1 MKCET
6 IICGVGFKLLISIST
21 SALGFRWACRIQPL
35 LPHENVISCFRHFTF
50 RKKRYGNEKNFI
62 FWCIIFFTFTT
73 DELYTFDD
81 VSSFFPYRK
90 HHLMLM
96 GWDSPIFTSP
106 SPTWNLH
113 GCRMS
118 LGPFFRRGAKGWFLA
133 VQEIAAKWI

>member
-90 HHLMLM
+90 RHLMLM
-96 GWDSPIFTSP
+96 GLPHFHITISDLELTRLPHEPRPVFP
-106 SPTWNLH
+106 P
-113 GCRMS
+113 GGQGV
-118 LGPFFRRGAKGWFLA
+118 GPGGSRNSC
-133 VQEIAAKWI
+133 